1 MTHHLE
7 PFTPDEFKKL
17 TGLNASDNE
26 AIYLRWV
33 NTQINYATY
42 LSMQEILKNNNRLVK
57 AKCACR
63 RKKISFYKIAYYHLI
78 MSQ

>member
-7 PFTPDEFKKL
+7 PFTPEEFKKS
-17 TGLNASDNE
+17 TGLNAADNE

-42 LSMQEILKNNNRLVK
+42 QSMQEMTKSLKQIIELLKENSAVDE
-57 AKCACR
+57 
-63 RKKISFYKIAYYHLI
+63 RKYPFTK
-78 MSQ
+78 

>member
-7 PFTPDEFKKL
+7 PFTPEEFKKS
-17 TGLNASDNE
+17 TGLNAADNE

-42 LSMQEILKNNNRLVK
+42 QSMHEMTKSLKQIIELLKENSAVDE
-57 AKCACR
+57 
-63 RKKISFYKIAYYHLI
+63 RKYPFTK
-78 MSQ
+78 

>member
-1 MTHHLE
+1 MTHQLE
-7 PFTPDEFKKL
+7 PFTAEEFKKA

-42 LSMQEILKNNNRLVK
+42 LSMQEMTKSLKIIIHLLQQNAPLEEK
-57 AKCACR
+57 KYPFAK
-63 RKKISFYKIAYYHLI
+63 
-78 MSQ
+78 

>member
-7 PFTPDEFKKL
+7 PFTPEEFKKA

-42 LSMQEILKNNNRLVK
+42 QSMQEMTKSLKIIIDLLKENSVLDE
-57 AKCACR
+57 
-63 RKKISFYKIAYYHLI
+63 KKYPFTK
-78 MSQ
+78 

>member
-7 PFTPDEFKKL
+7 PFTVEEFKKS

-42 LSMQEILKNNNRLVK
+42 LTMQEMTKSLKVIIELLKEDNTSPHYPFTK
-57 AKCACR
+57 
-63 RKKISFYKIAYYHLI
+63 
-78 MSQ
+78 

>member
-7 PFTPDEFKKL
+7 PFTVDEFKKN
-17 TGLNASDNE
+17 TGLNAADNE

-42 LSMQEILKNNNRLVK
+42 LSIQEMTISLKEIIDLLKQNEPQRQYPFSK
-57 AKCACR
+57 
-63 RKKISFYKIAYYHLI
+63 
-78 MSQ
+78 

>member
-42 LSMQEILKNNNRLVK
+42 LSMQEMTKSLKIITDLLKQNAPVEE
-57 AKCACR
+57 
-63 RKKISFYKIAYYHLI
+63 KKYPFTK
-78 MSQ
+78 